1 MPRRRIKRIP
11 PGTRQR
17 SGRLTA
23 RALAAVR
30 AGAVRL
36 PGVGVGPAAV
46 AARGAGPYGGRVQA
60 SRACPRCLDGVLWSG
75 GGHGGVARAGL
86 RVEVGARA
94 AGSAQPRSC
103 ENKSSGA
110 ASPFWPLGSV
120 LDAFP
125 HRAHRNSGLY
135 RRSRGS
141 ARSAVSTLV
150 RLILNQTPLGGLR
163 ARPGAR
169 ARPNRDRRDACK
181 DLRETKAAPGCPYPG
196 GQPPASRRVAFL
208 APWDLYLEAPRLGR
222 GVAGLGRT
230 YAGRVLTLRASQDRS
245 ELPRRR

>member
-1 MPRRRIKRIP
+1 M
-11 PGTRQR
+11 
-17 SGRLTA
+17 
-23 RALAAVR
+23 
-30 AGAVRL
+30 
-36 PGVGVGPAAV
+36 
-46 AARGAGPYGGRVQA
+46 AARGAGPYGRRVQA
-60 SRACPRCLDGVLWSG
+60 SSARSWRLDGVLWSG

-103 ENKSSGA
+103 ENKSSAA

-150 RLILNQTPLGGLR
+150 RLILNQTPLGGLGTKPGTR
-163 ARPGAR
+163 GRPR
-169 ARPNRDRRDACK
+169 RDRYDVCE
-181 DLRETKAAPGCPYPG
+181 DLRGTTAPPGCP
-196 GQPPASRRVAFL
+196 
-208 APWDLYLEAPRLGR
+208 RLPLPK
-222 GVAGLGRT
+222 GVAPCESPRSLTGSAGPLYRGTEAWTGRSGPRSGLREE
-230 YAGRVLTLRASQDRS
+230 RRAETGAHTS
-245 ELPRRR
+245 LNPRRRRGTINIDQT